1 MARTSRKKGHVSSSD
16 TLPAASNNQII
27 YNVGGYIRLSV
38 EDSGKDSSDTIEN
51 QKDMITQFV
60 SQNPAFQLCEL
71 YCDNGKTGTNFNRP
85 GFQKM
90 MTDIKAGKINCILV
104 KDLSRFGRNY
114 IETGAYLEQIFPFL
128 GVRFISISDNF
139 DSNSLNNDKSSLLI
153 PLKNMINEAYSK
165 DISKKLYDVV
175 NIG

>member
-71 YCDNGKTGTNFNRP
+71 YCDNGKTGTNL
-85 GFQKM
+85 
-90 MTDIKAGKINCILV
+90 A
-104 KDLSRFGRNY
+104 
-114 IETGAYLEQIFPFL
+114 E
-128 GVRFISISDNF
+128 VR
-139 DSNSLNNDKSSLLI
+139 
-153 PLKNMINEAYSK
+153 
-165 DISKKLYDVV
+165 
-175 NIG
+175 